1 VAGALALA
9 VPVIGAAQAQ
19 PAKPA
24 NATAQCKDGTYSTAK
39 TKSGACSNHGGVG
52 TWYAD
57 EKGAKAD
64 TKAAAADTKAAAKT
78 AEKDTKAATKT
89 AEKDTKAAAK
99 TTAADTKAV
108 AADTKTATKTAAADT
123 KTAAADTKTAT
134 KTAAKETKSAI
145 PTVDRPADAPAD
157 ATAQCND
164 GTYSKSKTHSG
175 ACSSHKGVKNWFKS

>member
-1 VAGALALA
+1 MKAQKWGVAWCVAAALALA

-39 TKSGACSNHGGVG
+39 TKSGACSKHGGVG

-64 TKAAAADTKAAAKT
+64 TKAAAADTKAAAKAAKT
-78 AEKDTKAATKT
+78 DTKADTKAA
-89 AEKDTKAAAK
+89 AADTKAAAK
-99 TTAADTKAV
+99 TATADTKAAAADTKA
-108 AADTKTATKTAAADT
+108 
-123 KTAAADTKTAT
+123 AT

-145 PTVDRPADAPAD
+145 ATIDRPSDAPAD

-164 GTYSKSKTHSG
+164 GTYSKAKTHSG
-175 ACSSHKGVKNWFKS
+175 ACSSHKGVKAWFK

>member
-1 VAGALALA
+1 MKAQKWGVAWCVAGALALA

-57 EKGAKAD
+57 EKGAKTDTKAGAADTKAAAKAAKADTKADTKVATAD

-78 AEKDTKAATKT
+78 AT
-89 AEKDTKAAAK
+89 ADTKAAA
-99 TTAADTKAV
+99 TDTKM
-108 AADTKTATKTAAADT
+108 AAKTAS
-123 KTAAADTKTAT
+123 
-134 KTAAKETKSAI
+134 KETKSAI
-145 PTVDRPADAPAD
+145 ATIDRPSDAPAD

-175 ACSSHKGVKNWFKS
+175 ACSSHKGVKAWFK